1 MRGLSK
7 LPVVSMIGSDHVEIE
22 LRRDVQTS
30 GPPREAPH
38 WRDMLQIR
46 LEKEGIGKEKSGRVP
61 PRPRQERPRQKPRRG
76 PHDRRRP
83 NVAPCRESRQICVEP
98 PLAKVGEDCV
108 ARRALGPRP
117 DASQERSER
126 RRRGLASDHRSVGDQ
141 DPRQSC
147 VRHRPDADGRRPPR
161 AARRRRELDRHDAR
175 RPRRRLLDDALHD
188 AGVCVDRADDRRPHG
203 LGERDPHDERVR
215 DATAKSRPVASSP
228 SPSPRLGDLRRSTDP
243 GRDGRPRSARGAAA
257 RARQARDVFE
267 RRAIGHDSRDYC
279 RSAEDVAGRPS
290 LLHWLVDIHLHV
302 RRLGLRGSRS
312 FTGRARRRRL

>member
-1 MRGLSK
+1 
-7 LPVVSMIGSDHVEIE
+7 
-22 LRRDVQTS
+22 
-30 GPPREAPH
+30 
-38 WRDMLQIR
+38 MLQIR

-126 RRRGLASDHRSVGDQ
+126 RRRGLASNHGSIGDQ
-141 DPRQSC
+141 DPREGC
-147 VRHRPDADGRRPPR
+147 VRHRPHADGRRPPR

-175 RPRRRLLDDALHD
+175 RPRRRLLDDA
-188 AGVCVDRADDRRPHG
+188 GVYRAHNRRPNG
-203 LGERDPHDERVR
+203 FGERDPHDERVR

-228 SPSPRLGDLRRSTDP
+228 SPSPWLANRRRGTDP
-243 GRDGRPRSARGAAA
+243 GRDGRPGRARRAAA